1 MILTAAALAGSYFY
15 INRTVDIS
23 IHEVCCPSKEAT
35 VHENVTYMWSTFTK
49 HIQILYYQDP
59 FYNSHFCVH
68 SSSNCLRAITSFLK
82 WLNLQNSQPLKKAQ
96 FFKIKW
102 QQLFYF
108 SNLSTLETLDS
119 TNSRH
124 SSQICPWK
132 IHPWN
137 GLTRFPPRPPRRGAC
152 CSIRSAAEA
161 GGEAGRMV
169 RQTSYVSSGKGRRL
183 CCLRTAFF
191 CSCSSR
197 SPPSDVW
204 RKRNV
209 QH

>member
-1 MILTAAALAGSYFY
+1 M
-15 INRTVDIS
+15 
-23 IHEVCCPSKEAT
+23 
-35 VHENVTYMWSTFTK
+35 
-49 HIQILYYQDP
+49 
-59 FYNSHFCVH
+59 
-68 SSSNCLRAITSFLK
+68 
-82 WLNLQNSQPLKKAQ
+82 
-96 FFKIKW
+96 
-102 QQLFYF
+102 FYF
-108 SNLSTLETLDS
+108 SNLSTLDS

-132 IHPWN
+132 IHPWK

-169 RQTSYVSSGKGRRL
+169 RHTSYVSSGKGRRL

-204 RKRNV
+204 QKRKV
-209 QH
+209 QHHNYCRNLQETERAYMEFPSHLDAILKWTDIPTACLETSGWNKMSSIRTIKETSRRPTESIWAFPAT